1 MIKSLKDFWNNRVTV
16 SDEVVFERSLLL
28 CDPMEDMEFI
38 SSVWWCWWWWWEWC
52 VSRCEWRIALT
63 NFRHHRQGGRALFW
77 TSIIFFLDFDVWHP
91 PQKRTQNS
99 LKFFDNLPT
108 KSLPLEKNKGRW
120 RSSFFSSSV
129 SYHRRSFLFFFFFFF
144 ILPLLLLL
152 LPRKCASS
160 IRIHLTRARSG

>member
-38 SSVWWCWWWWWEWC
+38 SSVWWCWWWEWC

-63 NFRHHRQGGRALFW
+63 NFRHHHRQGGRALFW

-91 PQKRTQNS
+91 PQKKNTKIPQI
-99 LKFFDNLPT
+99 LDNLH
-108 KSLPLEKNKGRW
+108 KISLSKKIRVGEEAL
-120 RSSFFSSSV
+120 SFLLLSPIIVAPSCSFSFSSSYSHSYCSYCHV
-129 SYHRRSFLFFFFFFF
+129 SAHHQYAF
-144 ILPLLLLL
+144 I
-152 LPRKCASS
+152 
-160 IRIHLTRARSG
+160 